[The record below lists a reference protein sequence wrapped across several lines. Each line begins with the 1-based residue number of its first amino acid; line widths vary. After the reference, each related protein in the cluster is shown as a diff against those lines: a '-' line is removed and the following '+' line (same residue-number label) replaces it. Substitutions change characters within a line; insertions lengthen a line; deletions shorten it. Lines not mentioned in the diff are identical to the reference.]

1 MQPIDRKE
9 AQQYLNKFSF
19 QPFFTE
25 LMGWN
30 ATSATRTIKTI
41 ERQDFHFTA
50 IAEKRGYTV
59 LLCDSIPPDRKS
71 VV

>member
-1 MQPIDRKE
+1 MQAIDRNE

-30 ATSATRTIKTI
+30 ATPATRTIKTV
-41 ERQDFHFTA
+41 E
-50 IAEKRGYTV
+50 
-59 LLCDSIPPDRKS
+59 L
-71 VV
+71 